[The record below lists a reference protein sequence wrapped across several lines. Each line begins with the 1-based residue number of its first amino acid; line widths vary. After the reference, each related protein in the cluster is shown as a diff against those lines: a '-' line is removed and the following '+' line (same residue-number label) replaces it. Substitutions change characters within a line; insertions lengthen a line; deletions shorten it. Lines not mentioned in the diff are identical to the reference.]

1 MLIGAR
7 NYLRER
13 NLSLRLVSVIVPKQS
28 AVIRVL
34 MFLSVFGCMFL
45 FSGFSSAVPS
55 FVGNVLLVVVGVLFL
70 VLAVFLARKYWS
82 VFRQSIG

>member
-1 MLIGAR
+1 VLIGAR

-45 FSGFSSAVPS
+45 FSGFSSAVPGV
-55 FVGNVLLVVVGVLFL
+55 VGNVLLVVVGVLFL

-82 VFRQSIG
+82 VIKPSI